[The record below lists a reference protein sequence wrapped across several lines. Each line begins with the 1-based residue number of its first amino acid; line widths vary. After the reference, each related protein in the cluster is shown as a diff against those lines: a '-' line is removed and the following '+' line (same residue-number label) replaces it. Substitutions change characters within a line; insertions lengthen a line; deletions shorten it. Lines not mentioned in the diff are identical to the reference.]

1 MSTMTSDGDV
11 LRPGGNDNTRKAED
25 DMIKLQTEFRELHEN
40 VQRLTTEKMQ
50 LERDLDGIR
59 KIAHRLED
67 EVNSLR
73 SPPLI
78 IGHLQDMISEIMI

>member
-50 LERDLDGIR
+50 AFFPE
-59 KIAHRLED
+59 
-67 EVNSLR
+67 
-73 SPPLI
+73 
-78 IGHLQDMISEIMI
+78 